1 MTEILSRF
9 FVKDHDDLNSPAVR
23 KAYGTMSGAVGI
35 AVNVILAFTKLLLGI
50 FTSSIAITADAF
62 NNLSDAGAS
71 FVTLISFH
79 LSARP
84 ADREHPFGHARF
96 EYIASMA
103 VSFLVLYVGVDLLTD
118 SGKILFGFS
127 DGMRSDIGIA
137 TFVLLVLSILLKLWL
152 GVFYRKIGKKINS
165 KVIFAASKDSIV
177 DSISTGAALVSAI
190 LVKLCGFALLDAIVG
205 VGVSVLIIV
214 AGAQIFNDTKNA
226 LLGEAPVKEV
236 ASEIESIVKS
246 YPDIIGMH
254 DLLIHNYGP
263 NKFIASFHAE
273 VDGSKDIYVLHDM
286 IDNTERE
293 IKSKLGIACTIHMDP
308 IAKDDVNVQRLRGIL
323 DEVMSEL
330 RLSYKIHDFRVVI
343 GKTHTNLIFDLVLPY
358 DDNTDENALIERLGE
373 SVWAKVP
380 EHYCV
385 ITIDRE

>member
-9 FVKDHDDLNSPAVR
+9 FVRDHDDVNSPTVR
-23 KAYGTMSGAVGI
+23 KAYGTLSGGVGI
-35 AVNVILAFTKLLLGI
+35 AVNIILAFTKLILGI
-50 FTSSIAITADAF
+50 ATSSIAITADAF

-71 FVTLISFH
+71 FVTLISFR

-103 VSFLVLYVGVDLLTD
+103 VSFLILHVGVDLLID
-118 SGKILFGFS
+118 SVKILFGFS
-127 DGMRSDIGIA
+127 DGVRSDIGAA
-137 TFVLLVLSILLKLWL
+137 TFALLVLSILLKLWL
-152 GVFYRKIGKKINS
+152 GLFYRKIGKKINS
-165 KVIFAASKDSIV
+165 KVIFAAAKDSIV

-190 LVKLCGFALLDAIVG
+190 LTKLCGFAMLDAIVG

-214 AGAQIFNDTKNA
+214 AGAQIFNDTKNS
-226 LLGEAPVKEV
+226 LLGETPVKEV
-236 ASEIESIVKS
+236 ASEIEKIVKS

-263 NKFIASFHAE
+263 NKFMASFHAE
-273 VDGSKDIYVLHDM
+273 VDGSKDIYSLHDM

-293 IKSKLGIACTIHMDP
+293 IKSRLGISCTIHMDP

-323 DEVMSEL
+323 DTVMLEL
-330 RLSYKIHDFRVVI
+330 GLLYKIHDFRVVI
-343 GKTHTNLIFDLVLPY
+343 GKTHTKLIFDLVLPY
-358 DDNTDENALIERLGE
+358 DYDTDENAVIERIGKLILRK
-373 SVWAKVP
+373 AP